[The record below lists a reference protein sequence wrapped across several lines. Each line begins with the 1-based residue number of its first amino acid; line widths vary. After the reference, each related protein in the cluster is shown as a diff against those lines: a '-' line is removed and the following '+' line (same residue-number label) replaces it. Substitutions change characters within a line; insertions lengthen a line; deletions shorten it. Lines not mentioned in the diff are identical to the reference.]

1 MKTNI
6 TKEDVLAL
14 KAELLDYADN
24 KAEQHEFPLIAVIH
38 KKIDNTIEVFDQM
51 SIEELNSMFR
61 VVYKV
66 IGKDSSEYK

>member
-24 KAEQHEFPLIAVIH
+24 KAEQHEFPLISMIYR
-38 KKIDNTIEVFDQM
+38 KIDNTIVVFDQM

-61 VVYKV
+61 TVYKV